1 VRRTLQSS
9 GYNVVEA
16 GNAGD
21 AVRLAEEYGETIDF
35 LITDLI
41 MPETSGRDLA
51 QTISALRPGIKVL
64 YMSGYSDNTVLHHG
78 MVTSDMEFIAKPF
91 TRDKLLEKVRQV
103 LTAGNGDSR

>member
-1 VRRTLQSS
+1 M
-9 GYNVVEA
+9 
-16 GNAGD
+16 
-21 AVRLAEEYGETIDF
+21 IDF

-51 QTISALRPGIKVL
+51 QTVSALRPGIKVL

-91 TRDKLLEKVRQV
+91 TQDKLLEKIRQV
-103 LTAGNGDSR
+103 LATGNGDPRQ